1 MERPIMFWKA
11 RITFTF
17 SFIDL
22 SATLKYE
29 KMLSLQE
36 FLQIREVRVK
46 EDYANKANDESHIV
60 VLLKI
65 LEECVLCLLGLV
77 VI

>member
-1 MERPIMFWKA
+1 MFWKA

-29 KMLSLQE
+29 KMPSLQE

-46 EDYANKANDESHIV
+46 EDYANKANDESHV
-60 VLLKI
+60 VVFLKI
-65 LEECVLCLLGLV
+65 LEERVLCLLGLM

>member
-1 MERPIMFWKA
+1 MFWKA

-17 SFIDL
+17 SFIVL
-22 SATLKYE
+22 SATLNYE
-29 KMLSLQE
+29 KLPSLQE

-46 EDYANKANDESHIV
+46 EDYSNKSNDESHIV

-65 LEECVLCLLGLV
+65 LEECVVCLLGLV

>member
-1 MERPIMFWKA
+1 MFWKA

-46 EDYANKANDESHIV
+46 EDYANKAYDESHIV

-65 LEECVLCLLGLV
+65 LEDCVLCLLGLV

>member
-1 MERPIMFWKA
+1 MFWKA